1 MYNWLYRQKEEL
13 AKFFDQGPFV
23 AREGLEMAI
32 KSRDDGLIKAILGP
46 RRAGKS
52 VFAYLLL
59 KDTNFAYVNF
69 DDNEAIKVLD
79 SDKLTDQLGIV
90 YPGFTHILFD
100 KIQNFPNWELYV
112 NKLQRRG
119 YKMVITGSNSNLLSQ
134 ELGSHLT
141 GRYSPYEVLPFSYK
155 EYLNV
160 SPSKINRLPEYLQ
173 EGGYPEVIIKK
184 IERISYLSNLLD
196 AIISKDIT
204 GRYKLTYPQRIR
216 DLARYLLANFACEHT
231 PRRLAS
237 VISAPAKNPS
247 MVIKYLNFLHQSY
260 LIMPL
265 ERYSY
270 KFRERI
276 VSPKKYYLSDTG
288 FAPVS
293 FSQNIG
299 SLLENAIF
307 LQLMRQGY
315 KLNYDLFY
323 FKTKNGKEVDFVTR
337 DGLKV
342 NNLIQVC
349 TDLTDPKT
357 LKREVSALHDASKEL
372 DCPNTTLIA
381 FETPKVTA
389 SELKITNLWTA
400 EEWLRT
406 SN

>member
-13 AKFFDQGPFV
+13 ARFFDQGPFV
-23 AREGLEMAI
+23 VREGLNEAI

-69 DDNEAIKVLD
+69 DDNEAKKVPD
-79 SDKLTDQLGIV
+79 SDKLTDQLNIV

-100 KIQNFPNWELYV
+100 EIQNFPDWELYV
-112 NKLQRRG
+112 NKLQRRC
-119 YKMVITGSNSNLLSQ
+119 YKIVITGSNSNLLSQ

-155 EYLNV
+155 EYLEI
-160 SPSKINRLPEYLQ
+160 SSDKQDSLYEYLL
-173 EGGYPEVIIKK
+173 EGGYPEVVIKK
-184 IERISYLSNLLD
+184 IERISYLSNLLE

-216 DLARYLLANFACEHT
+216 DLARYLLTNFACEHT
-231 PRRLAS
+231 PRRLAR

-293 FSQNIG
+293 FTQNIG
-299 SLLENAIF
+299 SLLENAVF
-307 LQLMRQGY
+307 LQLIRQGY

-337 DGLKV
+337 KSL
-342 NNLIQVC
+342 N
-349 TDLTDPKT
+349 
-357 LKREVSALHDASKEL
+357 
-372 DCPNTTLIA
+372 
-381 FETPKVTA
+381 
-389 SELKITNLWTA
+389 ITN
-400 EEWLRT
+400 
-406 SN
+406 